1 MSTGAL
7 GFRTILLAYDG
18 TERGRKALHS
28 CLPLLRASGAEV
40 HLLAVVSFTGAV
52 AAEGFFTE
60 SLYADERERVQAI
73 LDEGLHILAGEDI
86 EATGHIR
93 CGEPARLISA
103 IADGI
108 GADLV
113 VVGHLPR
120 GPLARWWQGSVGASL
135 IDLLDCS
142 LLVLQSPDDGDPQ

>member
-1 MSTGAL
+1 MSTGTL
-7 GFRTILLAYDG
+7 GFDTIVLAYDG
-18 TERGRKALHS
+18 TERGRKALRHS
-28 CLPLLRASGAEV
+28 LAFLRASNADV
-40 HLLAVVSFTGAV
+40 HLLAVVSVAGAL

-60 SLYADERERVQAI
+60 ALYAEERERVQAI
-73 LDEGLHILAGEDI
+73 LDEGLHILEGEGI
-86 EATGHIR
+86 EGTGHIR
-93 CGEPARLISA
+93 CGEPARRISEL
-103 IADGI
+103 ADQV

-142 LLVLQSPDDGDPQ
+142 LLVLQSSDDV